1 MQKITPMLW
10 FKEEAGDA
18 ARFYVSIF
26 KDAKILET
34 SHYGADSP
42 APGKVLVVKFMLE
55 GQEYLALNGLQ
66 EKPFSEA
73 VSLMV
78 NCGDQRE
85 VDYYW
90 DRLLADGGAP
100 IACGWLK
107 DKYGFHWQ
115 VTPTVLLKYINDPD
129 KAKAGRAMAA
139 MMQMV
144 KIDLAAI
151 QRAYD
156 GR

>member
-10 FKEEAGDA
+10 FNDEAADA
-18 ARFYVSIF
+18 AKFYVSIF
-26 KDAKILET
+26 KDARVLET
-34 SHYGADSP
+34 SHYSEDSP
-42 APGKVLVVKFMLE
+42 APGKVLVVKFQLE
-55 GQEYLALNGLQ
+55 GQEYMALNGLQ
-66 EKPFSEA
+66 TKPFSEA

-78 NCGDQRE
+78 NCKDQQE

-90 DRLLADGGAP
+90 DKLLSGGGSP

-115 VTPTVLLKYINDPD
+115 VTPTILIKYINDKD

-139 MMQMV
+139 MMKMV
-144 KIDLAAI
+144 KIDIATI
-151 QRAYD
+151 QKAYD
-156 GR
+156 GK

>member
-1 MQKITPMLW
+1 MNKITPMLW
-10 FKEEAGDA
+10 FNDQAEAA
-18 ARFYVSIF
+18 VKFYVSVF
-26 KDAKILET
+26 KGAQVLET
-34 SHYGADSP
+34 SYYGEGSP
-42 APGKVLVVKFMLE
+42 APGKVLVVRFLLE

-66 EKPFSEA
+66 DRPFSDA

-78 NCGDQRE
+78 NCRDQQE

-90 DRLLADGGAP
+90 EALLAGGGEP

-107 DKYGFHWQ
+107 DKFGFRWQ
-115 VTPTVLLKYINDPD
+115 VTPIALMRYIHDPD
-129 KAKAGRAMAA
+129 KVRAARAMQA

-151 QRAYD
+151 KQAYD
-156 GR
+156 G

>member
-10 FKEEAGDA
+10 FNDEAEDA
-18 ARFYVSIF
+18 ARFYVSVF
-26 KDAKILET
+26 KDAGILET
-34 SHYGADSP
+34 SHYGEGSP
-42 APGKVLVVKFMLE
+42 APGKVLVVKFRLE

-66 EKPFSEA
+66 TKPFSEA

-78 NCGDQRE
+78 NCKDQQE

-90 DRLLADGGAP
+90 DKLLAGGGSP

-107 DKYGFHWQ
+107 DKFGFHWQ
-115 VTPTVLLKYINDPD
+115 VTPTLLIEYLHDPD
-129 KAKAGRAMAA
+129 KARAARVMAA

-151 QRAYD
+151 QKAYD
-156 GR
+156 GN